1 MDEIT
6 DIKHSIIN
14 VIRGIEERNIRH
26 GTLPVYARFDDSR
39 IYNSVSDKCD
49 RQRLGQLITEMIA
62 EDIIEIDCIAENL
75 YIREPEIEMPS
86 RL

>member
-1 MDEIT
+1 MNGIAE
-6 DIKHSIIN
+6 IKHDIIN
-14 VIRGIEERNIRH
+14 VIRESEERNIRH
-26 GTLPVYARFDDSR
+26 GTLPVDARFDDRR
-39 IYNSVSDKCD
+39 IYDSVSDKCD
-49 RQRLGQLITEMIA
+49 RQRLGKLITEIIA